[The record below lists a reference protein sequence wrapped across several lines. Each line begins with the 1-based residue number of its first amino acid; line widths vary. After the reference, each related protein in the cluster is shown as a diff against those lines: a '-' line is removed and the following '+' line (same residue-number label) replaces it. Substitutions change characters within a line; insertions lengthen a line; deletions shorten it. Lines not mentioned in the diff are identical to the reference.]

1 MKFIIRVTCI
11 CLVFVLFSCA
21 STKPETTT
29 TVISKIDTESLLSDQ
44 TMKKYMNTITENE
57 LKENLYVFASDAFEG
72 RETGTRGQKLAAN
85 YLADAYHQLGLKGP
99 ISDQANPYLQRI
111 PFLEEKT
118 SYGTLRSNSVQLDN
132 GTDFLTQ
139 AYPKPS
145 TATEMVFVG
154 HGIETDDYND
164 YADIDVRGKAICAIW
179 GEPKDSNGKR
189 IVSDPQ
195 DSFLNLK
202 NLAAKG
208 ITDLFITFNNQQRYD
223 AQMTFAS
230 RSAEKFKPMFTLN
243 DSDTSERPYNLYFIS
258 PSKAAELFGTSA
270 SSFFEDISDALDQ
283 KKTLGGL
290 YTVSDIEIEI
300 ERPRKTIT
308 SENIVAVLPGRDLK
322 EEVLVISSHYD
333 HVGIINGKIHN
344 GADDDGSGTMGVL
357 EIAEAFAAAAKD
369 GYGPRRTIVF
379 LNVTGEEK
387 GLWGSEYYADVD
399 PIFPLENT
407 VANLNID
414 MIGRNGDARKDDN
427 DYIYIIG
434 SDMLSTELHAV
445 HEEVSGR
452 LFSEMDMDYLYNGK
466 THPDRFYY
474 RSDHYNFAKNNI
486 PIIFYFNGTHED
498 YHQPTDTPDKIDYPQ
513 YTKRT
518 QLIFATAWQVA
529 NMDKRPV
536 VDVKS

>member
-1 MKFIIRVTCI
+1 MKRVFLLICI
-11 CLVFVLFSCA
+11 GISVLLTSC
-21 STKPETTT
+21 STTKSIPNQP
-29 TVISKIDTESLLSDQ
+29 VIKVDSQELLAPQ
-44 TMKKYMNTITENE
+44 TMKKYMNTITADE

-85 YLADAYHQLGLKGP
+85 YLADAYHQLGLEGP
-99 ISDQANPYLQRI
+99 INSQANSYMQRI

-118 SYGTLRSNSVQLDN
+118 SYGTIRSKTVQLDN

-139 AYPKPS
+139 AYPKAS
-145 TATEMVFVG
+145 TATEMIFVG
-154 HGIETDDYND
+154 HGIEADGYND
-164 YADIDVRGKAICAIW
+164 YENIEVKGKAICAIW
-179 GEPKDSNGKR
+179 GEPLDSKGKK
-189 IVSDPQ
+189 IVSAPQ

-202 NLAAKG
+202 NLAAKR
-208 ITDLFITFNNQQRYD
+208 ITDLFITFTSQQRYD

-230 RSAEKFKPMFTLN
+230 RRAEKFKPMFALN
-243 DSDTSERPYNLYFIS
+243 DSDKSDRPYNLYFIS
-258 PSKAAELFGTSA
+258 PSKAAELFGTS
-270 SSFFEDISDALDQ
+270 SESFFSDISSRLDQ

-290 YTVSDIEIEI
+290 YNATDLEIEI

-308 SENIVAVLPGRDLK
+308 SENVVAVLPGRDLK
-322 EEVLVISSHYD
+322 DEVLVISSHYD

-344 GADDDGSGTMGVL
+344 GADDDGSGSMGVL
-357 EIAEAFAAAAKD
+357 EIAEAFAAATKD
-369 GYGPRRTIVF
+369 GNGPRRTVVF

-414 MIGRNGDARKDDN
+414 MIGRNGDERKDDK

-445 HEEVSGR
+445 HEKVSSTH
-452 LFSEMDMDYLYNGK
+452 FSDMDMDYLYNGK
-466 THPDRFYY
+466 SHPDRFYY
-474 RSDHYNFAKNNI
+474 RSDHYNFAKHDI
-486 PIIFYFNGTHED
+486 PVIFYFNGTHED
-498 YHQPTDTPDKIDYPQ
+498 YHQPSDTPDKIDYPQ
-513 YTKRT
+513 YAKRV

-536 VDVKS
+536 VDVQD